1 MTHLAVNDAQADF
14 AAALERV
21 TQTGERII
29 LTREGQDLAVLIPL
43 EDLALLDELE
53 DRRDVEEAERRLAD
67 PNEVP
72 IPYEHAR
79 KELGLA

>member
-43 EDLALLDELE
+43 EDLALLEERE

-67 PNEVP
+67 PNGPVVP
-72 IPYEHAR
+72 WEQV
-79 KELGLA
+79 KVDVGL